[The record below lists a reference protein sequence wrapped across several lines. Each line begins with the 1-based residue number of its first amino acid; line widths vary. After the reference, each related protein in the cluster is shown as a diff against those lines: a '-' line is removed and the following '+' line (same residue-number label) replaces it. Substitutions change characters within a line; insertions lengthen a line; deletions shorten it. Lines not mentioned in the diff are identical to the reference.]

1 MESEAEMKTLD
12 NRVTSLEKR
21 IDKHGQEI
29 DDLDDRVSEVES
41 NQKLFQL
48 QLEALTEIKEGI
60 NALNKNVLSINDTVT
75 ESKHKLEMVSSQQH
89 ADKEEIKQLKI
100 QRDLDHNVKPLS
112 RYEDL
117 QKQILY
123 LVVGA
128 IVAIILARVG
138 LSI

>member
-1 MESEAEMKTLD
+1 MQTLEH
-12 NRVTSLEKR
+12 RVGILEKR
-21 IDKHGQEI
+21 VDNHGEEI
-29 DDLDDRVSEVES
+29 DDLDDRVVEVES
-41 NQKLFQL
+41 NQRLFQL

-60 NALNKNVLSINDTVT
+60 NALNKNVITINDTVT
-75 ESKHKLEMVSSQQH
+75 ESKHKLEMVSTQQQ
-89 ADKEEIKQLKI
+89 ADKEEIKQLKT

>member
-1 MESEAEMKTLD
+1 MQTLEH
-12 NRVTSLEKR
+12 RVGILEKR
-21 IDKHGQEI
+21 VDNHSSEI
-29 DDLDDRVSEVES
+29 DDLDDRVVEVES

-123 LVVGA
+123 LIVGA